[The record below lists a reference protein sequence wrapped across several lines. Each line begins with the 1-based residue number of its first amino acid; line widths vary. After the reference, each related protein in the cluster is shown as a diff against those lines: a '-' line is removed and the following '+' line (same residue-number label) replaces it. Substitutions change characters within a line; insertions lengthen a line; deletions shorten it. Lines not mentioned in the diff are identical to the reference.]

1 MSVVADRPAARRR
14 TVTPAQRL
22 RETMAAV
29 RVSFEWFGL
38 RKSLSAEQKAQ
49 AAESFGA
56 EGQFLTAGKKLLD
69 SRHPAYKEV
78 TSVRS
83 RIQSC
88 WRDVTLPFPEP
99 GIRLIRQR
107 DVSSFDQRLTALR
120 DELDTAVANLDEH
133 YSDLRTAAR
142 DRLGA
147 LYSDSDYPLTLR
159 GLFAVSWDW
168 PSVEPPDY
176 LRELSPELYEQESE
190 RVRARFE
197 EAVQLTEHA
206 FLEEL
211 SRLVS
216 HLTERLSGTDDG
228 RPKVFRD
235 SAVEN
240 LTEFFE
246 RFRRLNIGSDEQLDQ
261 LVEQAQHL
269 LHGVEPQ
276 QLRTTT
282 TLRSEVAR
290 GLSGVQAALDG
301 LLVNRPRRQILRPPR

>member
-1 MSVVADRPAARRR
+1 MTTVADRPRAGRQS
-14 TVTPAQRL
+14 VSPAQRL
-22 RETMAAV
+22 RDTMAAV
-29 RVSFEWFGL
+29 RISFVWFGL
-38 RKSLSAEQKAQ
+38 RRSLSPEQKAQ

-69 SRHPAYKEV
+69 SRHAAYKEV
-78 TSVRS
+78 TAVRH

-88 WRDVTLPFPEP
+88 WREVTLPYPEP

-107 DVSSFDQRLTALR
+107 DVASFNERMATLR
-120 DELDTAVANLDEH
+120 EELASAVGRLDEH
-133 YSDLRTAAR
+133 YSDLRAAAR
-142 DRLGA
+142 TRLGS
-147 LYSDSDYPLTLR
+147 LYSAGDYPLSLQ
-159 GLFAVSWDW
+159 GLFAVFWDW

-176 LRELSPELYEQESE
+176 LQQLSPALYEQESE

-197 EAVQLTEHA
+197 EAVQLAEQG

-246 RFRRLNIGSDEQLDQ
+246 RFRRLNIRSNDQLDQ
-261 LVEQAQHL
+261 LVGQAQQIL
-269 LHGVEPQ
+269 RGVAPQ
-276 QLRTTT
+276 QLRTAAE
-282 TLRSEVAR
+282 LRTQVAR
-290 GLSGVQAALDG
+290 DLSAVQATLDG
-301 LLVNRPRRQILRPPR
+301 LLVNRPRRQVLRPPR

>member
-1 MSVVADRPAARRR
+1 
-14 TVTPAQRL
+14 
-22 RETMAAV
+22 MAAV
-29 RVSFEWFGL
+29 RVSFVWFGL
-38 RKSLSAEQKAQ
+38 RKSLSPEQKAQ

-78 TSVRS
+78 TAIRH

-107 DVSSFDQRLTALR
+107 DVSAFDERLTAL
-120 DELDTAVANLDEH
+120 DSAVAKLDEH
-133 YSDLRTAAR
+133 YADLRAAAR
-142 DRLGA
+142 TRLGA
-147 LYSDSDYPLTLR
+147 LYSDSDYPVSLR
-159 GLFAVSWDW
+159 GLFGVAWDW

-176 LRELSPELYEQESE
+176 LRELSPELYEQESQ

-197 EAVQLTEHA
+197 EAVQLAEQA

-211 SRLVS
+211 SRLVA
-216 HLTERLSGTDDG
+216 HLTERLSVSEDG
-228 RPKVFRD
+228 RFKVFRD
-235 SAVEN
+235 SAIEN

-246 RFRRLNIGSDEQLDQ
+246 RFRRLNIRSNEQLDQ
-261 LVEQAQHL
+261 LVEQAQQL
-269 LHGVEPQ
+269 LGGVDPQ

-282 TLRSEVAR
+282 ALRTQVAS
-290 GLSGVQAALDG
+290 GLSRVQAALDG
-301 LLVNRPRRQILRPPR
+301 LLVNRPRRQVLRPPR

>member
-1 MSVVADRPAARRR
+1 MTTVVDRPCTRRAQ
-14 TVTPAQRL
+14 VSPAQRL
-22 RETMAAV
+22 RDSMAAV

-38 RKSLSAEQKAQ
+38 RKSLSLEQKAQ

-88 WRDVTLPFPEP
+88 WRDLTLPFPEP

-107 DVSSFDQRLTALR
+107 DVSPFDQRLTALSN
-120 DELDTAVANLDEH
+120 ELDTAVANLDEH
-133 YSDLRTAAR
+133 YAELRVAAR
-142 DRLGA
+142 TRLGA
-147 LYSDSDYPLTLR
+147 LYSDSDYPLSLR

-168 PSVEPPDY
+168 PSVEPPNY
-176 LRELSPELYEQESE
+176 LRELSPELYEQEAE

-197 EAVQLTEHA
+197 EAVKLAEQA
-206 FLEEL
+206 FVEEL

-228 RPKVFRD
+228 RRKVFRD

-261 LVEQAQHL
+261 LVEQAQQL
-269 LHGVEPQ
+269 LRGVEPQ
-276 QLRTTT
+276 QLRTAA
-282 TLRSEVAR
+282 TLRTEVAR
-290 GLSGVQAALDG
+290 GLSGIQATLDG
-301 LLVNRPRRQILRPPR
+301 LLVTRPRRQVLRPPR